1 MTCLRLDTSAP
12 ASLSRRTALPRTRP
26 ARRITRAFIGRAC
39 AIVIAL
45 QTASAQAPPPSAV
58 YADVAERILQS
69 VAQGHDGY
77 RKLEE
82 LCDDIGHRLSGSEG
96 LERAIDWAVWRLAA
110 DGHENVRTQPV
121 MVPKWVRGNESLHLV
136 EPRAKELA
144 MLGLGG
150 SISTPPEGITAEV
163 ISVASSE
170 ELSARSA
177 EAAGRIVLF
186 NSPMSPPDGRGS
198 GGGYGAAVQ
207 YRVAGARMAAQHG
220 AVAALV
226 RSVTARSLRS
236 PHTGGM
242 NYFEA
247 GTRIPA
253 AAVSVE
259 DAELLTRML
268 ARGQRVVV
276 TLKMEARDEGL
287 SPSANVIAELTGR
300 ERPDEVVVIGGHLDS
315 WDVGTGAQDDAGG
328 CVICMEALS
337 VLRRLGLRPR
347 RTIRVVLFTNE
358 ENGLAGG
365 RAYAAGFAGELP
377 GHVAAIES
385 DAGMG
390 APLGFGVSHKDDD
403 IAACAAEQLADIVR
417 LLAPIG
423 ADRAEP
429 GGGGA
434 DISPMRPAG
443 VPLLGHDV
451 DMTHYFDIHHTHADT
466 LDKID
471 PENLRKNIAAMAI
484 VAYVLADMPGRLGEI
499 D

>member
-1 MTCLRLDTSAP
+1 MSVLGSRATTP
-12 ASLSRRTALPRTRP
+12 ASSPALETTSRAPID
-26 ARRITRAFIGRAC
+26 RRRLHLYVCC
-39 AIVIAL
+39 AVASAAAL
-45 QTASAQAPPPSAV
+45 QASRAQSPPPSVV
-58 YADVAERILQS
+58 YAPVAERILQS
-69 VAQGHDGY
+69 VEQGHDGY
-77 RKLEE
+77 RKLVE

-96 LERAIDWAVWRLAA
+96 LERAIDWAVWRLAG

-121 MVPKWVRGNESLHLV
+121 MVPKWVRGSESLHLV
-136 EPRAKELA
+136 EPRAMELA

-150 SISTPPEGITAEV
+150 SIATPPEGITAEV

-186 NSPMSPPDGRGS
+186 NSPMSPPDGRGG

-242 NYFEA
+242 NYFDA
-247 GTRIPA
+247 ATRIPA

-268 ARGQRVVV
+268 KRGQRVVV

-287 SPSANVIAELTGR
+287 APSANVIAELTGR

-328 CVICMEALS
+328 CVISMEALS

-365 RAYAAGFAGELP
+365 RAYAAGFADELP

-390 APLGFGVSHKDDD
+390 APLGFGVSHRDDD
-403 IAACAAEQLADIVR
+403 VAACAAEQLADVVR

-423 ADRAEP
+423 ADRAEL

-443 VPLLGHDV
+443 VPLLGHNV